1 MAAKNIEIKVGI
13 LVLAGAA
20 VLIAAIWLAKGYR
33 FGQSFYSVSI
43 VFPEVG
49 SLSTGD
55 QVSVSGVIKGKV
67 EGIKLY
73 EGGVLVTLELSRD
86 VVLKQD
92 ATFTIKNLGLMGER
106 FVAVKTGKSETPL
119 DVSQPTT
126 GITESG
132 IPEVMGTMGQVIQ
145 QLNQLV
151 EKLDQTI
158 ASPAT
163 LDKFSQTI
171 TDLQKLSARLDSATK
186 YNAPKIDKTVDNFTS
201 LSETLKN
208 GVDRNEKYVD
218 TAVQNMDVAARRLVK
233 LTDDLEEASKR
244 FKSFATD
251 LDESQGSL
259 RLMMEDRRLYDDLR
273 RAALNLDSLVVDIRQ
288 NPKKYISFSV
298 ELF

>member
-33 FGQSFYSVSI
+33 FGQSFYSVS
-43 VFPEVG
+43 VLFPDVG

-55 QVSVSGVIKGKV
+55 QVSVSGVSKGKV

-106 FVAVKTGKSETPL
+106 FIAVKTGKSETPL
-119 DVSQPTT
+119 DMSQPAK

-171 TDLQKLSARLDSATK
+171 TDLQRLSARLDSATK
-186 YNAPKIDKTVDNFTS
+186 SNAPKIDKTVDNFAS
-201 LSETLKN
+201 LSDKLKK

-218 TAVQNMDVAARRLVK
+218 TAVQNIDVAARRLVK
-233 LTDDLEEASKR
+233 LTDDMEEASKR

-259 RLMMEDRRLYDDLR
+259 RLLMEDRRLYDDLR

>member
-33 FGQSFYSVSI
+33 FGQEFYSVSV

-55 QVSVSGVIKGKV
+55 PVSVSGVNKGKV
-67 EGIKLY
+67 QTIKLY
-73 EGGVLVTLELSRD
+73 KGGVLVTMELSQD
-86 VVLKQD
+86 VELKQD

-106 FVAVKTGKSETPL
+106 FISIKTGKSETPL
-119 DVSQPTT
+119 DISQMAK
-126 GITESG
+126 GNTEAG

-163 LDKFSQTI
+163 LDKFSRTI
-171 TDLQKLSARLDSATK
+171 TDLQQLSSRLDSATK
-186 YNAPKIDKTVDNFTS
+186 HNAPKIDRTIDNFAE
-201 LSETLKN
+201 LSATFKN

-218 TAVQNMDVAARRLVK
+218 TAVQNIDIASRRLVK
-233 LTDDLEEASKR
+233 LTDDMEEASKR

-259 RLMMEDRRLYDDLR
+259 RLLLEDRRLYDDLR

>member
-33 FGQSFYSVSI
+33 FGQSFYSVSV
-43 VFPEVG
+43 VFPDVG

-55 QVSVSGVIKGKV
+55 PVSVSGVTEGKV
-67 EGIKLY
+67 ESVRLY

-106 FVAVKTGKSETPL
+106 FIAVKTGKSATPL
-119 DVSQPTT
+119 DMSQPAK

-171 TDLQKLSARLDSATK
+171 TDLQRLSARLDSATK
-186 YNAPKIDKTVDNFTS
+186 YNAPKIDKTVDNFAS
-201 LSETLKN
+201 LSDKLKQ

-218 TAVQNMDVAARRLVK
+218 TAVQNIDVAARRLVK
-233 LTDDLEEASKR
+233 LTDDMEEASKR

>member
-13 LVLAGAA
+13 VVLAGAA

-33 FGQSFYSVSI
+33 FGQEFYSVSV

-55 QVSVSGVIKGKV
+55 AVSVSGVNKGKV
-67 EGIKLY
+67 QKIKLY
-73 EGGVLVTLELSRD
+73 KGGVLVTMEMSQD
-86 VVLKQD
+86 VKLKQD
-92 ATFTIKNLGLMGER
+92 AKFTIKNLGLMGER
-106 FVAVKTGKSETPL
+106 FISVKTGKSDSAF
-119 DVSQPTT
+119 DVTQP
-126 GITESG
+126 GRGNTEAG

-145 QLNQLV
+145 QMHQLV

-171 TDLQKLSARLDSATK
+171 TDLQSLSARLDSATK
-186 YNAPKIDKTVDNFTS
+186 YNAPKIDQTIDNFAD
-201 LSETLKN
+201 LSQRLKN
-208 GVDRNEKYVD
+208 GVDRNENSVD
-218 TAVQNMDVAARRLVK
+218 TAVK
-233 LTDDLEEASKR
+233 LTEDMEEASKR

-259 RLMMEDRRLYDDLR
+259 RMLLEDRRLYDDLR

>member
-1 MAAKNIEIKVGI
+1 MAARNIEIKVGL

-20 VLIAAIWLAKGYR
+20 VLFVAIWLAKGYR
-33 FGQSFYSVSI
+33 FGQEFYNVSV

-55 QVSVSGVIKGKV
+55 PVSVSGVNKGKV
-67 EGIKLY
+67 QSIKLY
-73 EGGVLVTLELSRD
+73 KGGVMVTMELSKD
-86 VVLKQD
+86 VKLKKD

-106 FVAVKTGKSETPL
+106 FVSVKTGTSETPL
-119 DVSQPTT
+119 DLSEIVKGTT
-126 GITESG
+126 EAG

-171 TDLQKLSARLDSATK
+171 TDLQQLSARLDSATR
-186 YNAPKIDKTVDNFTS
+186 YNAPKIDRTIDNFAD
-201 LSETLKN
+201 LSQTLKN

-218 TAVQNMDVAARRLVK
+218 TAVQNIDVAARRLVK
-233 LTDDLEEASKR
+233 LTDDMEEASKR

-251 LDESQGSL
+251 LDESKGSL
-259 RLMMEDRRLYDDLR
+259 RLLLEDRRLYDDLR

>member
-33 FGQSFYSVSI
+33 FGQEFYSVS
-43 VFPEVG
+43 VMFPEVG

-55 QVSVSGVIKGKV
+55 PVSVSGVNKGKV
-67 EGIKLY
+67 QNIKLY
-73 EGGVLVTLELSRD
+73 KGGVLVTLELSQE
-86 VVLKQD
+86 VKLKQD

-106 FVAVKTGKSETPL
+106 FVSIKTGSSETPL
-119 DVSQPTT
+119 DLAQPAK
-126 GITESG
+126 GVTEAG

-171 TDLQKLSARLDSATK
+171 NDLQSLSARLDSATE
-186 YNAPKIDKTVDNFTS
+186 YNAPKIDRTIDNFAS
-201 LSETLKN
+201 LSQTLKS
-208 GVDRNEKYVD
+208 GVERNEKYVD
-218 TAVQNMDVAARRLVK
+218 TAVQNIDVASRRLVK
-233 LTDDLEEASKR
+233 LTDDMEEASKR
-244 FKSFATD
+244 FNSFATD

-259 RLMMEDRRLYDDLR
+259 RLLLEDRRLYDDLR